1 MYSKV
6 NYEDIIPTSSND
18 DMHKVVPFSLAK
30 YLKDCGYNGEVNAFY
45 DSSGR
50 RWSTIF
56 PADFNNAKVDC
67 YEQPECSSPTYN
79 EVVDFFR
86 ENLGIVI
93 VVDAFFEDGEVLYTA
108 NVIESNEV
116 KTFSGNL
123 VSDDYYNA
131 LCNGIWTAIDIIYK
145 VKNNSITI

>member
-18 DMHKVVPFSLAK
+18 DMHNVVPFSLSK
-30 YLKDCGYNGEVNAFY
+30 YLKDCGYNGAVNAFY
-45 DSSGR
+45 DAAGR

-56 PADFNNAKVDC
+56 HADFNNEKVDY
-67 YEQPECSSPTYN
+67 YEQPECSSPTYQ

-93 VVDAFFEDGEVLYTA
+93 VVDAFFEDGEVMYTA
-108 NVIESNEV
+108 KVIESNDG
-116 KTFSGNL
+116 KTFSGNI

-131 LCNGIWTAIDIIYK
+131 MCNGIWTAIDIIP
-145 VKNNSITI
+145 T

>member
-1 MYSKV
+1 MHHEI
-6 NYEDIIPTSSND
+6 NYEDIIPISSND
-18 DMHKVVPFSLAK
+18 DLRNVVPFSLART
-30 YLKDCGYNGEVNAFY
+30 LKDLGYNGEVNAFY
-45 DSSGR
+45 DAAGR

-67 YEQPECSSPTYN
+67 YEQPECSSPTYH

-93 VVDAFFEDGEVLYTA
+93 VVDAFFEDGEVMYTA
-108 NVIESNEV
+108 KVIEANDG
-116 KTFSGNL
+116 KTFSGLL

-131 LCNGIWTAIDIIYK
+131 LCNGIWTAIDIIP
-145 VKNNSITI
+145 T